1 MTRPYSVAFK
11 QKMIERLTGKDAVSA
26 NQLAEETG
34 IRQQNLSRWLGEARN
49 LPLMESDKLA
59 VCEWS
64 VEQKARLL
72 ADASKLTGEELAA
85 HCDVCSPWCSN
96 TSRTARS
103 RTSGEYLVDV
113 FITPSVMI
121 FVRPAWSWLVGT
133 GAVSSDP

>member
-1 MTRPYSVAFK
+1 MTRPYSVTFK

-26 NQLAEETG
+26 NQLAEDTG
-34 IRQQNLSRWLGEARN
+34 VRQQNLSRWLREARN

-85 HCDVCSPWCSN
+85 HLEHEGVNFAELERGRLALEDQRIRYEV
-96 TSRTARS
+96 
-103 RTSGEYLVDV
+103 L
-113 FITPSVMI
+113 
-121 FVRPAWSWLVGT
+121 
-133 GAVSSDP
+133 